1 MSILIT
7 DLTDI
12 QQTLQNTFQEKFQLT
27 DYDNAPGPLVL
38 AAGNSIRVGGSLY
51 YITNGDYTVTDNV
64 PTPTTGTTPCY
75 IYLSDVGGG
84 IGAATLEDDIP
95 TFDPNK
101 AGYYFGNARA
111 IFSMSKDSSNNF
123 INRVRLVDAELKR
136 AHDRQLIYSI
146 IF

>member
-12 QQTLQNTFQEKFQLT
+12 EQTLQNTFQEKFQLT
-27 DYDNAPGPLVL
+27 DYDNGGGPLVL

-51 YITNGDYTVTDNV
+51 YITGGDYTVTDNV
-64 PTPTTGTTPCY
+64 TTPGSGTTACY
-75 IYLSDVGGG
+75 IYLADAGSGTGV
-84 IGAATLEDDIP
+84 ATIETDTP
-95 TFDPNK
+95 TFDPNN

-111 IFSMSKDSSNNF
+111 IFSMSKDSSGNF

-136 AHDRQLIYSI
+136 ARDRQLIYSL